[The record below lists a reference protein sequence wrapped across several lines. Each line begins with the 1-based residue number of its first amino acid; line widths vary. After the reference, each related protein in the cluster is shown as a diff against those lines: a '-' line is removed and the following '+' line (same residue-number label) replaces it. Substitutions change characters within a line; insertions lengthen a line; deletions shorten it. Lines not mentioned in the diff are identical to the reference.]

1 MSGMKRGSRGGS
13 RWLALSIAAAM
24 SGCGG
29 GPTAANTPQG
39 KIDFAVSGL
48 PAGAVPRLAVVGPD
62 NGVHTVGAATE
73 LGGLPAGQYTVSALH
88 VSYGT
93 TDYTATVL
101 PSIVTVSNDLAVT
114 TVVTYAGQ
122 ARPTVDF
129 TIPSI
134 RLLQSVQNAG
144 DNVPMVANRAVF
156 AQVYGVANQAN
167 STLVKVRVH
176 LYHNGALT
184 DSLTLAGPS
193 AVPSSVDPGSLTAS
207 WNFIIPANK
216 VVAGLSLDAI
226 IDPDDQFGEASE
238 INNRFTVSAQPFA
251 PTIVTVPAVQVTLV
265 PVHQSSGSG
274 TVTTATAASFT
285 DLARPLYPI
294 SSLSTSVRAAFTT
307 QAPVLQSNDD
317 NGAWGQILSEINA
330 LRISDHSPATY
341 YGVVHPGYNSG
352 IAGLGY
358 VGLPAAIGWD
368 KGNGV
373 GGVAAHELGHTF
385 GRQHAPCG
393 NPSGVDGS
401 YPYTNASIG
410 VWGYDQ
416 STGQLKD
423 PATTVD
429 LMSYCSP
436 VWISDYTYLGVLSH
450 LTASSSVQSEE
461 LVPALLVWGRIVGD
475 SLILE
480 PAFQVNAPARLPT
493 APGPYRVTGTA
504 TDGSTAFDLSFTG
517 DLVPDLPRVQRHFA
531 FVIPLSQG
539 RSAGLASIR
548 LAGPSRR
555 TVQVTSLATSVEAQ
569 VSRVGGDQVHVTW
582 DARYPMAVVRDRSTG
597 QIIAFGR
604 GGSTTVTT
612 TSDVRVDLSRGTNS
626 EPALIRKRQ

>member
-1 MSGMKRGSRGGS
+1 MSGMKRGIG
-13 RWLALSIAAAM
+13 WLVLAAAVAL
-24 SGCGG
+24 GCGG
-29 GPTAANTPQG
+29 GSTAVTTPAG
-39 KIDFAVSGL
+39 RIEFEVSGL
-48 PAGAVPRLAVVGPD
+48 PVGAVPRLAVVGPD
-62 NGVHTVGAATE
+62 HGVHTVGAATE
-73 LGGLPAGQYTVSALH
+73 LNGLAPGQYTVSALH

-93 TDYTATVL
+93 DDYTGTVL
-101 PSIVTVSNDLAVT
+101 PSVVTVSNDLAAT
-114 TVVTYAGQ
+114 TAVTYAGQ
-122 ARPTVDF
+122 TRPTVDF

-134 RLLQSVQNAG
+134 RLFQSVQNAG

-156 AQVYGVANQAN
+156 VQIYGVANQGN

-176 LYHNGALT
+176 LYHNGILT

-193 AVPSSVDPGSLTAS
+193 AVPTSADPGSLTAS
-207 WNFIIPANK
+207 WNFIIPAIK
-216 VVAGLSLDAI
+216 VTAGLSLDAV

-251 PTIVTVPAVQVTLV
+251 PTIVTVPTVKVTLV

-274 TVTTATAASFT
+274 TVTTGTAGNYT
-285 DLARPLYPI
+285 DLARDLYPI
-294 SSLSTSVRAAFTT
+294 STLTTSVRAAFTT

-330 LRISDHSPATY
+330 LRVSDHSPATY

-368 KGNGV
+368 KGSGV

-393 NPSGVDGS
+393 GPSGVDGS
-401 YPYTNASIG
+401 YPYANASIG

-416 STGQLKD
+416 SANQLKD
-423 PATTVD
+423 PSTTVD

-436 VWISDYTYLGVLSH
+436 DWISDYTYLGVLSH
-450 LTASSSVQSEE
+450 LMASSSVHSDES
-461 LVPALLVWGRIVGD
+461 VPALLVWGRIVGD

-480 PAFQVNAPARLPT
+480 PAFQVDAPARLPAAT
-493 APGPYRVTGTA
+493 GPYRVTGTA
-504 TDGSTAFDLSFTG
+504 VDGSTTFDLSFAG

-531 FVIPLSQG
+531 FVIPLSQA
-539 RSAGLASIR
+539 RSAALASIR

-555 TVQVTSLATSVEAQ
+555 AVQATSLVTTIEAE
-569 VSRVGGDQVHVTW
+569 VSRVSSDQVQVRW

-604 GGSTTVTT
+604 GGSTNVTT
-612 TSDVRVDLSRGTNS
+612 TTDVRVDLSRGTHS
-626 EPALIRKRQ
+626 EPALIRKRK